1 MKTLKRIPRNAMIA
15 GVIAGF
21 ADYFVIDVTVL
32 RVLFVAALL
41 ITGFFPLGLAYI
53 IAIFIM
59 PIDQPDMSAH
69 AGQSGE
75 PVIHVHADEKS
86 QNSTTA

>member
-1 MKTLKRIPRNAMIA
+1 MIA

-21 ADYFVIDVTVL
+21 AEYFVIDVTVM

-41 ITGFFPLGLAYI
+41 VTGFFPLGLAYI

-59 PIDQPDMSAH
+59 PIDLH
-69 AGQSGE
+69 AQAGE

-86 QNSTTA
+86 QTNASTSSSE

>member
-1 MKTLKRIPRNAMIA
+1 MIA

-59 PIDQPDMSAH
+59 PIHLSSKA
-69 AGQSGE
+69 GE
-75 PVIHVHADEKS
+75 PVIHVHFDEKS
-86 QNSTTA
+86 QATPGA

>member
-1 MKTLKRIPRNAMIA
+1 MKALKRSPKNAMIA

-21 ADYFVIDVTVL
+21 AEYFVIDVTVL
-32 RVLFVAALL
+32 RVLFVAAVLV
-41 ITGFFPLGLAYI
+41 TGFFPLGLAYI

-59 PIDQPDMSAH
+59 PIDLQ
-69 AGQSGE
+69 GQAAE

-86 QNSTTA
+86 TNPGV

>member
-1 MKTLKRIPRNAMIA
+1 MKKLNRIPRKAMIA
-15 GVIAGF
+15 GVLAGF
-21 ADYFVIDVTVL
+21 GEYLMIDVTVL

-59 PIDQPDMSAH
+59 PVD
-69 AGQSGE
+69 E
-75 PVIHVHADEKS
+75 PVIHVHQEEKHE
-86 QNSTTA
+86 NPGA

>member
-1 MKTLKRIPRNAMIA
+1 MIA

-32 RVLFVAALL
+32 RVLFLAALL
-41 ITGFFPLGLAYI
+41 VTGFFPLGLAYI
-53 IAIFIM
+53 LAIFIM
-59 PIDQPDMSAH
+59 PIDRVIQA
-69 AGQSGE
+69 GE

-86 QNSTTA
+86 QQNPAA

>member
-1 MKTLKRIPRNAMIA
+1 MKELKRNPQKAMIA

-21 ADYFVIDVTVL
+21 AEYFVIDVTVL

-59 PIDQPDMSAH
+59 PIDMHSQTGD
-69 AGQSGE
+69 

-86 QNSTTA
+86 QTTTGAQG

>member
-1 MKTLKRIPRNAMIA
+1 MRTLKRIPQKAMIA

-21 ADYFVIDVTVL
+21 ADYFAIDVTVL

-41 ITGFFPLGLAYI
+41 VTGFFPLGLAYI

-59 PIDQPDMSAH
+59 PIQEPIIH
-69 AGQSGE
+69 AYSE
-75 PVIHVHADEKS
+75 EKKAGS
-86 QNSTTA
+86 QTS

>member
-1 MKTLKRIPRNAMIA
+1 MKTLKRIPQKAMIA

-21 ADYFVIDVTVL
+21 ADYFVVDVTVL

-59 PIDQPDMSAH
+59 PIDLSAQ
-69 AGQSGE
+69 AGE
-75 PVIHVHADEKS
+75 PVIHVHNEAKN
-86 QNSTTA
+86 QNTGA

>member
-1 MKTLKRIPRNAMIA
+1 MKTLKRSPQNAMVA
-15 GVIAGF
+15 GVLAGF
-21 ADYFVIDVTVL
+21 AEYFVIDVTVL
-32 RVLFVAALL
+32 RVLFVAAVL

-59 PIDQPDMSAH
+59 PIDLPAKMS
-69 AGQSGE
+69 E

-86 QNSTTA
+86 QSQTSA

>member
-1 MKTLKRIPRNAMIA
+1 MKKLTRNTRKAMVA

-21 ADYFVIDVTVL
+21 ADYFAIDVTML
-32 RVLFVAALL
+32 RVIFIAALL

-59 PIDQPDMSAH
+59 PIDAPIIHEQPESG
-69 AGQSGE
+69 GQS
-75 PVIHVHADEKS
+75 
-86 QNSTTA
+86 

>member
-1 MKTLKRIPRNAMIA
+1 MKRLTRDTHHAMVA

-21 ADYFVIDVTVL
+21 AEYFAIDVTVL
-32 RVLFVAALL
+32 RVLFIAALL

-59 PIDQPDMSAH
+59 PIN
-69 AGQSGE
+69 E
-75 PVIHVHADEKS
+75 PIIHVHADEKS
-86 QNSTTA
+86 QNNTSA

>member
-1 MKTLKRIPRNAMIA
+1 MIA

-32 RVLFVAALL
+32 RVLFIGALL
-41 ITGFFPLGLAYI
+41 ITGFFPLGLAYV

-59 PIDQPDMSAH
+59 PVDHPI
-69 AGQSGE
+69 
-75 PVIHVHADEKS
+75 IHEHTEAPKQD
-86 QNSTTA
+86 

>member
-1 MKTLKRIPRNAMIA
+1 MKKLKRIPRQAMIA

-21 ADYFVIDVTVL
+21 ADYFSIDVTVL
-32 RVLFVAALL
+32 RVLFVGALL

-59 PIDQPDMSAH
+59 PIDEA
-69 AGQSGE
+69 
-75 PVIHVHADEKS
+75 VIHEHKDATSV
-86 QNSTTA
+86 